1 MQFNKQK
8 ASLFFFLINKF
19 NDHFGFET
27 EYYMH
32 RSEKYKYVCVLE
44 LSQLKRKA
52 YIIVMFN
59 FDSNLRKKVLSLYM
73 LKCVYVNN
81 KA

>member
-1 MQFNKQK
+1 MIILVSKLNITCIGVR
-8 ASLFFFLINKF
+8 SINI
-19 NDHFGFET
+19 
-27 EYYMH
+27 
-32 RSEKYKYVCVLE
+32 CVLE
-44 LSQLKRKA
+44 LSQFKRKA